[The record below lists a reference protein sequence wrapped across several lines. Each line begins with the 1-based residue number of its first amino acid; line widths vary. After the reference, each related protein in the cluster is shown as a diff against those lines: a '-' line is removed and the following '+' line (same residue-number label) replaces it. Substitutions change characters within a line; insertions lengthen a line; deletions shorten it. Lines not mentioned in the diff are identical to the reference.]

1 MHVDVKTAV
10 KYDSGAQRRLRVGWR
25 VEAAVMDGK
34 SVQRRGKK
42 RDKLKGYYVN
52 KDMMT

>member
-10 KYDSGAQRRLRVGWR
+10 KYDAGAQRRLKGR
-25 VEAAVMDGK
+25 VEVAVMDGRRA
-34 SVQRRGKK
+34 QRRGKK
-42 RDKLKGYYVN
+42 RDKLKRCSAN